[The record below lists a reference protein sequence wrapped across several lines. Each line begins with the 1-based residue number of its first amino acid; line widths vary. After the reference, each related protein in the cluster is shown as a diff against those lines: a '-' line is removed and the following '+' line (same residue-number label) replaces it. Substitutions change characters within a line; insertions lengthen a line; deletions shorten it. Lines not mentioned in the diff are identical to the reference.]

1 MENRLREFR
10 TKKGLTQ
17 SELSNKASVSRT
29 VICQIETGEREVVTT
44 ETMKKISN
52 ALGVKIDDIFLL

>member
-1 MENRLREFR
+1 MKNKLREFR